1 MATHKPMPSS
11 VQISAA
17 HPQPQSKLS
26 EWMKFLTDQ
35 SQKPGV
41 FKFSGG
47 IQKNAFMF
55 SDIKTP
61 IKLLTN
67 YVYYIALITTL

>member
-1 MATHKPMPSS
+1 MATHKPMHSS
-11 VQISAA
+11 AQISAA
-17 HPQPQSKLS
+17 HPQPQSKLR
-26 EWMKFLTDQ
+26 EWVKFLTDQ

-41 FKFSGG
+41 FKFSRG

-55 SDIKTP
+55 SGTKTP
-61 IKLLTN
+61 IKLLTD